1 MKNLHDIIRG
11 PVLTEKSYDQI
22 PMKKYSFKV
31 AVDANKTEIKEA
43 VEKIFNVTVE
53 SVNVSVHKGK
63 VKRQGYTSGRTP
75 RVKKAIVTLKA
86 DSKPIEF
93 FESMVQ

>member
-1 MKNLHDIIRG
+1 MKNVHDIIRG

-22 PMKKYSFKV
+22 ANKKYSFEV
-31 AVDANKTEIKEA
+31 ALDANKIEIKNA
-43 VEKIFNVTVE
+43 VEKIFDVKVE
-53 SVNVSVHKGK
+53 SVNTTIHKGK

-75 RVKKAIVTLKA
+75 RVKKAVVTLKPE
-86 DSKPIEF
+86 SKAIEF